1 MGSYFVKIIIRIA
14 KWIVKKLL
22 VIALFVPVENPNHII
37 YDKQLLEE
45 YDFIVVG
52 SGAGGSPLA
61 SRLSEDHHHSVLLL
75 EAGGAGSGFADWPL
89 FTTLIYNV
97 RKYDWTFHNVRDEG
111 YCIGY
116 KKQQCTLNRG
126 KMLGGSTGINGM
138 MYVRGNKNDYDQW
151 ERLGNPGWGFR
162 DVLPYFI
169 RSEDNQDPYLRQSPY
184 HGVGGYLPVSSARY
198 LSGLAGI
205 WIQAARHLGFE
216 IGDING
222 DRQIRFMNSQSTT
235 KLGERW
241 SAARAFLRAASRRP
255 NLNILIH
262 SHVTRVI
269 IDPVSRRA
277 RGVVFYKNRRR
288 HVVWARKEVILSAG
302 AFASPQLLKLS
313 GVGPCAELRK
323 HGIPCIHDLPGV
335 GENMQSHFGIGGIDF
350 LTKKKPG
357 LTLAHFINLKSL
369 HNYVKHRTGPLAS
382 YLLLE
387 GTGFAHSGV
396 DNTSVSSDWPDLQFL
411 FYPLHL
417 ATDGGLLFRII
428 LGMSEKLWIKRFK
441 PAKFKPGYRIVP
453 VMLHPRS
460 RGRVVL
466 RSRNP
471 WQHPDIFLNLFD
483 DPRDLAVLREGGRL
497 AERLGLSAPFRRV
510 GGRLQ
515 PAPNPY
521 CHLHP
526 RGGPDWW
533 DCSIRVFAETIWHET
548 STCAMGPASDPA
560 AVVDN
565 QLRVYGISGLRVVD
579 ASVMPRITS
588 GNTMA
593 PTIMIGEKA
602 ADLIRAHWHAVS
614 LGRDPEHFVESYAL
628 HPHRHGLYTP
638 QGAHLDTEEVL
649 ADDWW
654 ERKGSFETV
663 QQEAAVSETSWDVY
677 GPSEMSQDKNIP
689 SAVTLE
695 QEGAFTAATLE
706 QEGALSDLSQENAF
720 SAAHPKQE
728 EAPSGAALGQEVDP
742 STTFTNQEAVLLA
755 ASQDQEDALP
765 AVPQEQ
771 GGTHLSAEMVS
782 GEERQQQLQPQQ
794 QLQKLDWL
802 HGQPYDHLSE
812 NPPDEDQDEQKL
824 RQIERLLQLDVREE
838 DVRQTEFGRLGAV
851 IDRLHQRLEAL
862 QG

>member
-37 YDKQLLEE
+37 YDKPLLEE

-61 SRLSEDHHHSVLLL
+61 SRLSEDPHHSVLLL

-116 KKQQCTLNRG
+116 KKQVNNQCTLNRG

-241 SAARAFLRAASRRP
+241 SAARAFLRPASHRP

-323 HGIPCIHDLPGV
+323 HG
-335 GENMQSHFGIGGIDF
+335 SHFGIGGIDF

-357 LTLAHFINLKSL
+357 LTLAHFVNLKSL

-396 DNTSVSSDWPDLQFL
+396 DNTSISSDWPDLQFL

-428 LGMSEKLWIKRFK
+428 LGMSEKVLETALWIKRFK

-483 DPRDLAVLREGGRL
+483 DPRDLAL
-497 AERLGLSAPFRRV
+497 

-565 QLRVYGISGLRVVD
+565 QLRVYG
-579 ASVMPRITS
+579 
-588 GNTMA
+588 N
-593 PTIMIGEKA
+593 
-602 ADLIRAHWHAVS
+602 
-614 LGRDPEHFVESYAL
+614 
-628 HPHRHGLYTP
+628 
-638 QGAHLDTEEVL
+638 
-649 ADDWW
+649 
-654 ERKGSFETV
+654 
-663 QQEAAVSETSWDVY
+663 
-677 GPSEMSQDKNIP
+677 
-689 SAVTLE
+689 
-695 QEGAFTAATLE
+695 
-706 QEGALSDLSQENAF
+706 
-720 SAAHPKQE
+720 
-728 EAPSGAALGQEVDP
+728 
-742 STTFTNQEAVLLA
+742 LLA
-755 ASQDQEDALP
+755 CAWW
-765 AVPQEQ
+765 
-771 GGTHLSAEMVS
+771 M
-782 GEERQQQLQPQQ
+782 
-794 QLQKLDWL
+794 
-802 HGQPYDHLSE
+802 
-812 NPPDEDQDEQKL
+812 PP
-824 RQIERLLQLDVREE
+824 
-838 DVRQTEFGRLGAV
+838 
-851 IDRLHQRLEAL
+851 
-862 QG
+862 